1 MYFDNQKDP
10 RYYEGGAHFKYKE
23 LVIVLNQLIKTLPQY
38 QHERS
43 ESSKVH
49 RNNVI
54 NINLI
59 NEANTINPNN
69 KDQVKQSRNIKP
81 LMQSLTQK
89 ITDFTK
95 DKNDLIA
102 IKNKI
107 NTVEARGKESQS
119 KSKEKSKM
127 FIVEDNTDIL
137 TRNMILKKLYNKRN
151 SFNTKSEN
159 QTRNKDNSSKSKKH
173 YTSVIKSNSKN
184 RKILNLSQSKYTRN
198 KPKINEM
205 FKIGNAK
212 TNKDNFTF
220 IGNQTMMMGNTRN
233 KKNIDLTGDSSK
245 TKVTDIK
252 KKTLL
257 QIPHNHIDLS
267 STFHKHNS
275 NKGNQSNSFIS
286 YSLLKP
292 TISNLKHQNTHN
304 KIHSFVHDKVPQ
316 PKQNKSFY
324 CPTDNNEISLL
335 SEPNTSSS
343 KDKEKISINQ
353 INTTNNNNNII
364 LHPKINISFVNN
376 IMQKSPSHSRPISKN
391 KLNDKKSRNKPI
403 EYNNSIM
410 KLNTTVKQKFINEIF
425 QTNQPKKSKEI
436 SLEKKIP
443 KERKTF
449 NLAEHYSS
457 LQKTIN
463 IMKMKTKTNL
473 AKISHD
479 FESILTNK
487 RPIKGN
493 SINKVSFQR
502 KMKK

>member
-1 MYFDNQKDP
+1 MYFDNQKEP

-49 RNNVI
+49 RNNVL
-54 NINLI
+54 NINLV
-59 NEANTINPNN
+59 NEANAINPNN
-69 KDQVKQSRNIKP
+69 KEQVKQSRNIKP

-89 ITDFTK
+89 ITEFTK
-95 DKNDLIA
+95 DKNELSV
-102 IKNKI
+102 IKNKV
-107 NTVEARGKESQS
+107 NTVEARGRKDSQS
-119 KSKEKSKM
+119 KSKEKAKMNM

-151 SFNTKSEN
+151 SFKTKSEN
-159 QTRNKDNSSKSKKH
+159 QTRNKDSSSKSKKH

-184 RKILNLSQSKYTRN
+184 IKIINLSQSKYTRN

-205 FKIGNAK
+205 FKVGNTK
-212 TNKDNFTF
+212 TNNNFTF

-233 KKNIDLTGDSSK
+233 KKNIDLTGESNK
-245 TKVTDIK
+245 TKINDIK
-252 KKTLL
+252 KRPLL
-257 QIPHNHIDLS
+257 QIPHNHIGLS
-267 STFHKHNS
+267 STFSKHKEY
-275 NKGNQSNSFIS
+275 QSNSFIS

-292 TISNLKHQNTHN
+292 SNLKHQNTHN
-304 KIHSFVHDKVPQ
+304 KINTFTNDKVPQ
-316 PKQNKSFY
+316 PKQNKSYY
-324 CPTDNNEISLL
+324 CPTDNNNEISLL
-335 SEPNTSSS
+335 SDPNTSSS

-376 IMQKSPSHSRPISKN
+376 IMQKSPSHSRPISKLKTN
-391 KLNDKKSRNKPI
+391 EKKSRNKPI
-403 EYNNSIM
+403 EYTNSLM

-436 SLEKKIP
+436 SLEKKVP
-443 KERKTF
+443 KKTF

-479 FESILTNK
+479 FENILTNK
-487 RPIKGN
+487 RPTKGN

-502 KMKK
+502 KLKK

>member
-10 RYYEGGAHFKYKE
+10 RYYEGGAHFKYKD
-23 LVIVLNQLIKTLPQY
+23 LVIVLNHLIKTLPQY

-54 NINLI
+54 NINLV
-59 NEANTINPNN
+59 NEASTINPNN
-69 KDQVKQSRNIKP
+69 KEQVKQSRNIKP

-95 DKNDLIA
+95 DKNDMIV
-102 IKNKI
+102 IKNKV
-107 NTVEARGKESQS
+107 NTVEARGRKESQS
-119 KSKEKSKM
+119 KEKAKM
-127 FIVEDNTDIL
+127 FIVEDNNDIL

-151 SFNTKSEN
+151 SFKTKSEN
-159 QTRNKDNSSKSKKH
+159 QTRNKDSSSKSKKH

-184 RKILNLSQSKYTRN
+184 RKIINLSQNKYTRN

-205 FKIGNAK
+205 FKVGN

-233 KKNIDLTGDSSK
+233 KKNIDLTGESNK
-245 TKVTDIK
+245 TKITDIK
-252 KKTLL
+252 KRTLL

-267 STFHKHNS
+267 STFSKHS
-275 NKGNQSNSFIS
+275 KANQSNSFIS

-292 TISNLKHQNTHN
+292 SNLKHQHTHN
-304 KIHSFVHDKVPQ
+304 KINTFTHDKVPQ
-316 PKQNKSFY
+316 PKQNKSYY
-324 CPTDNNEISLL
+324 CPTDNNNEISLL
-335 SEPNTSSS
+335 SDPNTSSS

-376 IMQKSPSHSRPISKN
+376 IMQKSPSHSRPISKLKTN
-391 KLNDKKSRNKPI
+391 EKKSRNKPI

-436 SLEKKIP
+436 SLEKKVP

-479 FESILTNK
+479 FENILTNK
-487 RPIKGN
+487 RKGN

-502 KMKK
+502 KIKK